1 LTNEVADMMSAQQIS
16 GLVILLI
23 GIVALIVSVSVAWTL
38 SRITR
43 TRQVEGISFISI
55 VAVLLF
61 LVGMAL
67 SYFGVSAL
75 VEGGA

>member
-1 LTNEVADMMSAQQIS
+1 MASGMSAQQIS
-16 GLVILLI
+16 GAIILVI
-23 GIVALIVSVSVAWTL
+23 GVAALIFSVGVAWTL
-38 SRITR
+38 SRVSR
-43 TRQVEGISFISI
+43 TRQVEGIGFIAI
-55 VAVLLF
+55 VTVLLF

>member
-1 LTNEVADMMSAQQIS
+1 MANSMSAQQIS
-16 GLVILLI
+16 GAIILVI
-23 GIVALIVSVSVAWTL
+23 GVAALIVSVGVAWTL
-38 SRITR
+38 SRISR
-43 TRQVEGISFISI
+43 MRQVDGIGFITV

>member
-1 LTNEVADMMSAQQIS
+1 MAVMMSAQQIS
-16 GLVILLI
+16 GVIILLI
-23 GIVALIVSVSVAWTL
+23 GVAALIVSVGVAWTL
-38 SRITR
+38 SRISR
-43 TRQVEGISFISI
+43 TRRVEGIGFVTV

-75 VEGGA
+75 VEGSA

>member
-1 LTNEVADMMSAQQIS
+1 MSEMANNMSAQQIS
-16 GLVILLI
+16 GVVILLI
-23 GIVALIVSVSVAWTL
+23 GVAALIVSVGVAWTL

-75 VEGGA
+75 VEGGV

>member
-1 LTNEVADMMSAQQIS
+1 MSEMANNMSAQQIS
-16 GLVILLI
+16 GVVILLI
-23 GIVALIVSVSVAWTL
+23 GVAALIVSVGVAWTL
-38 SRITR
+38 SRISR
-43 TRQVEGISFISI
+43 TRPVDGIGFIT
-55 VAVLLF
+55 VVTVLLF

>member
-1 LTNEVADMMSAQQIS
+1 MADSMSAQQIS
-16 GLVILLI
+16 GVVILLI
-23 GIVALIVSVSVAWTL
+23 GIAALIVSVGVAWTL
-38 SRITR
+38 SRISR
-43 TRQVEGISFISI
+43 MRQVDGIGFIS
-55 VAVLLF
+55 VVTVLLF

>member
-1 LTNEVADMMSAQQIS
+1 MANSMSAQQIS
-16 GLVILLI
+16 GVVILLI
-23 GIVALIVSVSVAWTL
+23 GVAALIVSVGVAWTL
-38 SRITR
+38 SRISR
-43 TRQVEGISFISI
+43 TRQVEGIGFITI
-55 VAVLLF
+55 VTVLLF